1 MPLSMYE
8 SFVVL
13 FSFGTF
19 IVALLALIVSLIN
32 KK

>member
-1 MPLSMYE
+1 MYE

-13 FSFGTF
+13 ISFGTF
-19 IVALLALIVSLIN
+19 LIALLALTNSMIN

>member
-1 MPLSMYE
+1 MSMYE

-19 IVALLALIVSLIN
+19 ILSLLALIITLIN
-32 KK
+32 RK

>member
-1 MPLSMYE
+1 MYE

-13 FSFGTF
+13 IGFGTF
-19 IVALLALIVSLIN
+19 LTALLALINSMIN